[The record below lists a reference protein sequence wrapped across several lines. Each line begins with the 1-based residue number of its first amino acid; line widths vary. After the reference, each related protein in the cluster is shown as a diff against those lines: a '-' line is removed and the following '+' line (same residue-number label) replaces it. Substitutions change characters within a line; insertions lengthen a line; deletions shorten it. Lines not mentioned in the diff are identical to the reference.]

1 MTICGVLQSAAVN
14 VSVEGLTVASS
25 GVPIS
30 QWLLICTTL
39 LALFIALSKRRHELT
54 LLAGEATGHR
64 RILKEYSPYLVDQMI
79 AVVTASTLVA
89 YSVYAAD
96 AQTAERLGTAR
107 LPLTVPFVLYGI
119 FRYLYLVHQRQEG
132 GSPAELLVTD
142 RPLLVCVALWA
153 LSVAVLLY
161 SPLGG

>member
-1 MTICGVLQSAAVN
+1 
-14 VSVEGLTVASS
+14 
-25 GVPIS
+25 
-30 QWLLICTTL
+30 
-39 LALFIALSKRRHELT
+39 
-54 LLAGEATGHR
+54 
-64 RILKEYSPYLVDQMI
+64 MI

-89 YSVYAAD
+89 YSLYATD
-96 AQTAERLGTAR
+96 SQTAERLGTTR
-107 LPLTVPFVLYGI
+107 LPMTIPFVLYGI

-142 RPLLVCVALWA
+142 RPLLACVALWA